1 MPSHRA
7 EKIFLAASQPFAVGD
22 HRLCFRHPSNELLCI
37 KVNRQGKAQ
46 RLKAA
51 APFYKRLRSVDS
63 FDDNQIEYRAFQQP
77 AIVRNT
83 PDIWRHIPRCYG
95 WVETDIGPGL
105 VTDFYAGN
113 NRDTPAMTLE
123 RYLQEFGKTPLLSLA
138 LGEFADFLRRYLLLT
153 KNLMPHNLLVLQ
165 DAHGQENS
173 QQKEQGLR
181 LVLVDGFG
189 LSTILPMAKYVPAFA
204 RRHVEKRL
212 NWLDFR
218 IAWETSDKARS
229 WRDAEKIYTKGGG
242 NIYA

>member
-1 MPSHRA
+1 
-7 EKIFLAASQPFAVGD
+7 
-22 HRLCFRHPSNELLCI
+22 
-37 KVNRQGKAQ
+37 
-46 RLKAA
+46 
-51 APFYKRLRSVDS
+51 
-63 FDDNQIEYRAFQQP
+63 
-77 AIVRNT
+77 
-83 PDIWRHIPRCYG
+83 
-95 WVETDIGPGL
+95 
-105 VTDFYAGN
+105 
-113 NRDTPAMTLE
+113 
-123 RYLQEFGKTPLLSLA
+123 
-138 LGEFADFLRRYLLLT
+138 
-153 KNLMPHNLLVLQ
+153 MPHNLLVLQ